1 MQQKEKLENETPMT
15 HQNQFYPQTQAI
27 APPTPMSTQDLHQV
41 FSDWLIPSQDVVLKQ
56 EEIQDILG
64 LFSPPLTA
72 SPVSENESSMPSCD
86 LISLFPDVVGSTPV
100 KPVQSKRRL
109 TPIMPKTSN
118 VVPIAP
124 RPGHFSA
131 PVTPKR
137 KVSHEDGDEMAMKRQ
152 KNTDAARRSRLK
164 KILKMENLEKQVK
177 DLECENSRLT
187 TRVAVLESEKGALA
201 SKEKSL
207 EERIRVLE
215 TQLSEAHRA
224 LTTIRS

>member
-1 MQQKEKLENETPMT
+1 MN
-15 HQNQFYPQTQAI
+15 QNTYF
-27 APPTPMSTQDLHQV
+27 PTPTATPPGHTPLMTQDLSQV
-41 FSDWLIPSQDVVLKQ
+41 FSEWLMPSQDGLLKQ
-56 EEIQDILG
+56 EEFPDLFG

-72 SPVSENESSMPSCD
+72 SPASDNEATMASCD
-86 LISLFPDVVGSTPV
+86 FVTLFPDMAHANATPP
-100 KPVQSKRRL
+100 KPVPVQTKRRFAPL
-109 TPIMPKTSN
+109 MPKTSN

-124 RPGHFSA
+124 RPGQFNA
-131 PVTPKR
+131 PVTQKR
-137 KVSHEDGDEMAMKRQ
+137 KVDDGDDATVKRQ

-164 KILKMENLEKQVK
+164 KILKMETLEGHVK
-177 DLECENSRLT
+177 ELESDNAKLN

-215 TQLSEAHRA
+215 TQLAEAHKA

>member
-1 MQQKEKLENETPMT
+1 MNQNQYYLPQATTPPSQTPML
-15 HQNQFYPQTQAI
+15 
-27 APPTPMSTQDLHQV
+27 TQDLNQV
-41 FSDWLIPSQDVVLKQ
+41 FSDWLIPSQDVLLKQ
-56 EEIQDILG
+56 EEFQDIFG

-72 SPVSENESSMPSCD
+72 SPASENESSMPSCD
-86 LISLFPDVVGSTPV
+86 FVTLFPDMVNATPP
-100 KPVQSKRRL
+100 KPVPVQNTKRRL
-109 TPIMPKTSN
+109 TPLMPKTSN

-124 RPGHFSA
+124 RPGNFNI
-131 PVTPKR
+131 PVTQKR
-137 KVSHEDGDEMAMKRQ
+137 RVEEEGDDVAMKRQ

-164 KILKMENLEKQVK
+164 KILKMENLETQVK
-177 DLECENSRLT
+177 DLESDNSRLT

-215 TQLSEAHRA
+215 SQLSEAHRA